1 MKKLLGLIIFSFL
14 LNNISYAYNC
24 TLEQALSTFMY
35 TVLWEETDGNIPED
49 IVQKQKELLERTY
62 IFGLSIQK
70 AVKEKNMD
78 KIYSYLNE
86 EMPNQRKKD
95 FKEKLFDEVFNEEQ
109 REEIIS
115 DTVDCLR
122 FNHYGWMLGSGI
134 IWYNNRIWDPDNKD
148 NRIEGMSIIA
158 LRGLYQGE

>member
-1 MKKLLGLIIFSFL
+1 MKKLLGIIIFSL
-14 LNNISYAYNC
+14 LFNSLSYADKCIRDDAFY
-24 TLEQALSTFMY
+24 TLD
-35 TVLWEETDGNIPED
+35 ETDENITED
-49 IVQKQKELLERTY
+49 LIQKEIELLERTY